1 MLTYRRR
8 APHVKVRSSISKPV
22 SRVSIVRILVTGGSG
37 FIGAGV
43 VKVLADRGDHVTAFD
58 IARTARLDA
67 ILAQHANAE
76 FVQGEI
82 TEWPHVM
89 AIVQAKKP
97 DAVVH
102 CAAIVGVTN
111 SLASPIGTF
120 RVNVEG
126 SLNVFEAMRLSGV
139 RRAINLSS
147 EETYGVFESD
157 RIDETHPNRPLKPYG
172 ISKYA
177 VERLACDY
185 ASAYGL
191 EIIHVRTCWVYGP
204 GLPRPRVPKI
214 FVDAAVAGR
223 KLQLPGGGDFRVD
236 HVYIDDCV
244 DGIVK
249 ALDKPKHRYDAYH
262 IATGEAPSLAEIAA
276 IINELV
282 PGADIAIGPGP
293 YRFVDG
299 TEALRKGALDITRA
313 RRELGYEPRYP
324 IRQGLAAYVAA
335 ARAGRG

>member
-1 MLTYRRR
+1 M
-8 APHVKVRSSISKPV
+8 ACV
-22 SRVSIVRILVTGGSG
+22 LVTGGSG
-37 FIGAGV
+37 FIGSSV
-43 VKVLADRGDHVTAFD
+43 VKELAARGDQVVAFD
-58 IARTARLDA
+58 VARTPRLDG
-67 ILAQHANAE
+67 ILAQHDNAE
-76 FVQGEI
+76 FIQGEI
-82 TEWPHVM
+82 TEWPQVM
-89 AIVQAKKP
+89 TIVQARKP

-102 CAAIVGVTN
+102 CAGIVGVTN

-126 SLNVFEAMRLSGV
+126 SLNVFEAMRLFGV
-139 RRAINLSS
+139 KRAVNLSS
-147 EETYGVFESD
+147 EETYGPFEQD

-214 FVDAAVAGR
+214 LVDAAVTGR
-223 KLQLPGGGDFRVD
+223 KLHLPGGGDFRVD

-244 DGIVK
+244 VGIVK
-249 ALDKPKHRYDAYH
+249 ALDKPNHRYDVYH
-262 IATGEAPSLAEIAA
+262 IATGEAPSLAEIAR
-276 IINELV
+276 IVNDLV
-282 PGADIAIGPGP
+282 PGAEIAIGPGP

-299 TEALRKGALDITRA
+299 TEAVRKGALDITRA
-313 RRELGYEPRYP
+313 RAELGYEPRYP
-324 IRQGLAAYVAA
+324 IRAGLASYIDAVQ
-335 ARAGRG
+335 AGRG